1 MNMLFEYQGID
12 GRNEK
17 NDIKYTRENIR
28 LAQPYGYMYAAIGHI
43 GVQRDVMSS
52 ILTNVGGWGIDH
64 EIGHK
69 MDIGVRTIGE
79 VTNNMLP
86 QQSSYYYNKLNKRI
100 PFESHV
106 YKNVISTNS
115 NKYAD
120 GELAENLAVF
130 WQLEMIYPGYW
141 AKLNSLYRENN
152 VTLEEGNEY
161 NDKLNKLA
169 YYSSIALELDLTE
182 YFERHGFWVSDET
195 KEFAKRYNKPDKK
208 IWYAN
213 YDYIEY
219 DGEGFTT
226 EPTIKVTTSKEGEN
240 LKLNI
245 NIDKKSKSDLM
256 GYEIYKNDEL
266 IGFTSTNSFV
276 DTEANFDENVVYKVV
291 ALIRD

>member
-1 MNMLFEYQGID
+1 
-12 GRNEK
+12 
-17 NDIKYTRENIR
+17 
-28 LAQPYGYMYAAIGHI
+28 
-43 GVQRDVMSS
+43 
-52 ILTNVGGWGIDH
+52 
-64 EIGHK
+64 
-69 MDIGVRTIGE
+69 
-79 VTNNMLP
+79 
-86 QQSSYYYNKLNKRI
+86 
-100 PFESHV
+100 
-106 YKNVISTNS
+106 
-115 NKYAD
+115 
-120 GELAENLAVF
+120 
-130 WQLEMIYPGYW
+130 MIYPGYW

-245 NIDKKSKSDLM
+245 NIDKRKIK
-256 GYEIYKNDEL
+256 
-266 IGFTSTNSFV
+266 
-276 DTEANFDENVVYKVV
+276 
-291 ALIRD
+291 IRFNGI